1 MATDTF
7 TWDVLVGGN
16 EALTVATMQ
25 AQFGDGYRQIAS
37 AGINSA
43 LESWSLSRRD
53 TVTNI
58 AAVRT
63 FLKAHVIS
71 SFWWTNPWGE
81 RHLYR
86 VKNDSITTKWLTE
99 RFVELSFTFEQA
111 FAP

>member
-7 TWDVLVGGN
+7 TWGVLVGGS
-16 EALTVATMQ
+16 EALNVSIMQ
-25 AQFGDGYRQIAS
+25 AQFGDGYKQIAS
-37 AGINSA
+37 SGINSSI
-43 LESWSLSRRD
+43 ETWSLSRRD
-53 TVTNI
+53 TVEKI
-58 AAVRT
+58 ATVRT

-86 VKNDSITTKWLTE
+86 VKNDSIATKWITE
-99 RFVELSFTFEQA
+99 SFVELSFTFEQA

>member
-1 MATDTF
+1 MANDTF
-7 TWDVLVGGN
+7 TWGVLVGGN
-16 EALTVATMQ
+16 EALNVSTMQ

-37 AGINSA
+37 SGINSA
-43 LESWSLSRRD
+43 IETWSLSRRD
-53 TVTNI
+53 TVANI

-63 FLKAHVIS
+63 FLKTHVIS

-86 VKNDSITTKWLTE
+86 VKNDSIATKWLTE
-99 RFVELSFTFEQA
+99 SFVELSFTFEQA